1 MERRDAVGGL
11 EGGRGKGRRQ
21 MGKIKGTAEEIR
33 QEIQRRIGSSKELA
47 GGCKDC
53 RAATPRPA
61 DPATNGGCN
70 WTVDVFPPV
79 ISGCLDFVCLDL
91 VKAITRKVMA
101 EYELRE

>member
-1 MERRDAVGGL
+1 
-11 EGGRGKGRRQ
+11 

-33 QEIQRRIGSSKELA
+33 QEIQRRIGTSKELD

-70 WTVDVFPPV
+70 WTVDVFPGV
-79 ISGCLDFVCLDL
+79 SSRCLDFACLDS
-91 VKAITRKVMA
+91 VKDITQTVMA